1 MIQRLSNNSVKLCNG
16 KNGCCPVIELGADD
30 KFTILDDFNNVVVLS
45 KEEILAVS
53 EAAKQILEGD

>member
-1 MIQRLSNNSVKLCNG
+1 MIQRLSNNSVKLCN
-16 KNGCCPVIELGADD
+16 KKGCCPIIELGADD
-30 KFTILDDFNNVVVLS
+30 KFTILDDFQNVVVLT